1 VAPDTGRFAAVLWV
15 SGRQKVRAMRL
26 SAHSILLLVF
36 VAALT
41 CTMSGAVRRGD
52 PTKADKPEPAA
63 LKTEEAKTRVPNP
76 STVALVALGA
86 GGLVLRQ
93 LHQWRRPSRKRQN
106 STESWV

>member
-1 VAPDTGRFAAVLWV
+1 
-15 SGRQKVRAMRL
+15 MRL

-41 CTMSGAVRRGD
+41 CTMSGARRRGD
-52 PTKADKPEPAA
+52 RTKADNPEPTQKTEQPARKTEPAA